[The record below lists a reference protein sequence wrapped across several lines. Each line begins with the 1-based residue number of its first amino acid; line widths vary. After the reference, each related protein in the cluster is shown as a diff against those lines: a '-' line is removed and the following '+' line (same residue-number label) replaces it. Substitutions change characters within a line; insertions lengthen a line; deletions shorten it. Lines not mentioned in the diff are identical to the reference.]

1 MSGIYTS
8 YRGRSQWWPDSPFQ
22 QKCCRIR
29 RLRPHPWSSTRTL
42 RVMET
47 PRLGTPA
54 TPCRVKCNKTA
65 PPHRC
70 ELHSNSCPVF
80 HMNTHCLWLSSAPS
94 GAFSGVSNIFSFW
107 GESRGGGQYQEVPSC
122 SLASPPPLNTP
133 LHSLSRQQRN
143 QLDTRLDL
151 LQKQLNRYHRIK
163 VWLSVFWFMCWSA
176 AALCFDLCWTVIE

>member
-1 MSGIYTS
+1 MSGIYAS
-8 YRGRSQWWPDSPFQ
+8 NRGRSQWWPDSPFQ

-29 RLRPHPWSSTRTL
+29 RLRPHPL

-54 TPCRVKCNKTA
+54 TPCRVKCKKTA
-65 PPHRC
+65 PPHHC

-80 HMNTHCLWLSSAPS
+80 HVNTHCLRLSSAPS

-151 LQKQLNRYHRIK
+151 LQKQLNRYHQSLAQCLLVYVLVCCCFVFSFVLNSYWIK
-163 VWLSVFWFMCWSA
+163 KSLKC
-176 AALCFDLCWTVIE
+176 